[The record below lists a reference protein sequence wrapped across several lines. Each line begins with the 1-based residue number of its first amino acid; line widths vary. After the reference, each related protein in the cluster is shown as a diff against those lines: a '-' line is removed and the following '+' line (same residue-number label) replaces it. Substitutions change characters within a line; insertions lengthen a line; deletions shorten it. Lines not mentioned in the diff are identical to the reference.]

1 MNSRSRA
8 MIVRSTLNKLTTL
21 VSVPWNSFV
30 AAFLYYTLLAA
41 MMLAGNNPG
50 NAAVA
55 GAYAMP
61 PVVYAATIL
70 VRLYRVAAAWL
81 HAHRPHG
88 ITQAAHTPA

>member
-1 MNSRSRA
+1 

-41 MMLAGNNPG
+41 LALGGNNPG
-50 NAAVA
+50 NVAVA

-70 VRLYRVAAAWL
+70 LRLYRAGVAWL
-81 HAHRPHG
+81 HATRPHG
-88 ITQAAHTPA
+88 LTRAAHTPA

>member
-1 MNSRSRA
+1 

-41 MMLAGNNPG
+41 MVLGGSNPG

-61 PVVYAATIL
+61 PIVYAATIL
-70 VRLYRVAAAWL
+70 LRLYRAAAGWL
-81 HAHRPHG
+81 HARWQQG
-88 ITQAAHTPA
+88 LTRAAHTAA

>member
-1 MNSRSRA
+1 
-8 MIVRSTLNKLTTL
+8 MIFRSTLNKLTTL

-41 MMLAGNNPG
+41 MVLGGNNPG

-61 PVVYAATIL
+61 PVVYGATIMVRL
-70 VRLYRVAAAWL
+70 VRAASAWVF
-81 HAHRPHG
+81 AHRPRG
-88 ITQAAHTPA
+88 LTPAAHTPA